1 MLQEEKN
8 LVTKRDVAH
17 MRLSHLGECVPSKG
31 LFSVLVARDQPT
43 NCRYIY
49 KEWEIGIEIDTNVK
63 REEVEK
69 LVNDFTEG
77 EKGNKM
83 RKKIVELK
91 KKAGEATTPSGCSFM
106 NLDKFI
112 KEVNQSRLQRN
123 LMYLAAI
130 VDSQPQPSP
139 LPGQVHHTVGDITA
153 TAFLSASTVVRHA
166 QPTRDKLQWK
176 SRPPHAANVEKVV
189 AMWERRLSLK
199 LLLAALNGKDS
210 AIAMCKFCRL
220 MGTTTAELLL
230 NR

>member
-1 MLQEEKN
+1 MTNANCPQESLHPVSNGN
-8 LVTKRDVAH
+8 L
-17 MRLSHLGECVPSKG
+17 
-31 LFSVLVARDQPT
+31 
-43 NCRYIY
+43 RYIY

-112 KEVNQSRLQRN
+112 KEEPIKAVEKSH
-123 LMYLAAI
+123 
-130 VDSQPQPSP
+130 
-139 LPGQVHHTVGDITA
+139 VHHTVGDITT

-176 SRPPHAANVEKVV
+176 SRPPHAAK
-189 AMWERRLSLK
+189 
-199 LLLAALNGKDS
+199 
-210 AIAMCKFCRL
+210 
-220 MGTTTAELLL
+220 
-230 NR
+230 